1 MTHEID
7 VQALLKALELPTQD
21 IELLAFCASNK
32 SSRVTDWV
40 DSLKTTQI
48 VQTCGHLYQ
57 AIPQVLR
64 LRTTLGERKSMLD
77 SLFLAA
83 YPCTISLGKA
93 FLNQPLAL
101 PQNAQKAAVLGQT
114 ILKGLATGYFL
125 ILQDLCAEKKLK
137 QTQQATAAEALF
149 NGLQCLALMQ
159 LRNLQLYSQASPV
172 IWRYAN
178 GFIQIAEHLKVGQLL
193 VKPQFSGLS
202 PATPLHCYL
211 RMIALGGARL
221 NQLTQVDMSHTFNA
235 LASWAQILKTS
246 PTPATFWID
255 LSSNNPPMLTERKAA
270 PETGRILHVDF
281 SVLTQQLA
289 NLLEGEA
296 SLIGLDAEIS
306 IPPELSSPTTL
317 HLENAWGRNIART
330 SNRHASEHTAEIVV
344 GFQQCHSKLSGFNDF
359 SEFLGEQKRTDTN
372 KKPSGLSGL
381 SNLLGALTP
390 AASAKAS
397 SSASNPAAPLRVIT
411 QNISKDGYCLLWEGT
426 QPVRIDAGDVIA
438 IREHAKRD
446 WSLGVIRWIRKLK
459 SHSLIGVQ
467 LVSTKP
473 QAVAAS
479 CNYDDGG
486 YSDFMR
492 AFTFPNSPPQKGSGL
507 LTANILFDENTKIK
521 LKLDCS
527 SKPSLAKLASCQ
539 LTTGKAKAFN
549 LELANEKEVSNK
561 TQHAL

>member
-7 VQALLKALELPTQD
+7 VQALFNALELPAQD

-32 SSRVTDWV
+32 SNRVTEWV
-40 DSLKTTQI
+40 DNLKTTQT

-64 LRTTLGERKSMLD
+64 LKTLAAERKAMLD
-77 SLFLAA
+77 SLFLVA
-83 YPCTISLGKA
+83 YPCTLSLGKA

-114 ILKGLATGYFL
+114 ILKSLATGYL
-125 ILQDLCAEKKLK
+125 LVLQNLCAEKKLK
-137 QTQQATAAEALF
+137 AAQQTAAAEATF
-149 NGLQCLALMQ
+149 NALQCLALMQ
-159 LRNLQLYSQASPV
+159 LRNQQLYSQASPI

-178 GFIQIAEHLKVGQLL
+178 TLMQVAEHLDIQQLL
-193 VKPQFSGLS
+193 VKPRFSGLS
-202 PATPLHCYL
+202 SATPSHCYL
-211 RMIALGGARL
+211 RMVALAGARL
-221 NQLTQVDMSHTFNA
+221 NQLTQIDMSHTFNA
-235 LASWAQILKTS
+235 LESWAQTLKFSVT
-246 PTPATFWID
+246 PTTFWID
-255 LSSNNPPMLTERKAA
+255 LNSSNPPMLTERKAP
-270 PETGRILHVDF
+270 PETGRLLHIDF
-281 SVLTQQLA
+281 TMLTQQLA

-296 SLIGLDAEIS
+296 NVIGHGLEIT
-306 IPPELSSPTTL
+306 IPPEISSPTTL

-330 SNRHASEHTAEIVV
+330 SNRHSSEHTAEIVV
-344 GFQQCHSKLSGFNDF
+344 GFQQCHSKLSGFDDF
-359 SEFLGEQKRTDTN
+359 NEFLGEQTRTDKN
-372 KKPSGLSGL
+372 KKPSGLS
-381 SNLLGALTP
+381 NLLSALTP
-390 AASAKAS
+390 AASAKNTSNNGAAS
-397 SSASNPAAPLRVIT
+397 TVAPLRVTT
-411 QNISKDGYCLLWEGT
+411 QNISKEGYCLQWEGV

-467 LVSTKP
+467 LVSTKA

-492 AFTFPNSPPQKGSGL
+492 AFTFPNQPPQKGSGL

-521 LKLDCS
+521 LKLDS
-527 SKPSLAKLASCQ
+527 AAKPTLAKLTTSQ
-539 LTTGKAKAFN
+539 LTTGKVKAFHLQDIN
-549 LELANEKEVSNK
+549 DSN
-561 TQHAL
+561 TPDQAQHKL

>member
-7 VQALLKALELPTQD
+7 VPALLKALELPTQD

-40 DSLKTTQI
+40 NSLKTTQI

-64 LRTTLGERKSMLD
+64 LKTTLGERKNMLD

-101 PQNAQKAAVLGQT
+101 PQTAQKAAVLGQT
-114 ILKGLATGYFL
+114 ILKSLATGYLL

-137 QTQQATAAEALF
+137 QAQQSTAAEALF

-159 LRNLQLYSQASPV
+159 LRNLQLYSQASPI

-178 GFIQIAEHLKVGQLL
+178 SFIQLAEHLQVGQLL
-193 VKPQFSGLS
+193 VKPQFTGLS
-202 PATPLHCYL
+202 PATPIDCYL
-211 RMIALGGARL
+211 RMVALAGARL

-235 LASWAQILKTS
+235 LASWAQVLKLS

-255 LSSNNPPMLTERKAA
+255 LSSNSPPILTERKAP
-270 PETGRILHVDF
+270 PETGQILHFDF

-306 IPPELSSPTTL
+306 IPPELSSPTTI
-317 HLENAWGRNIART
+317 HLENAWGRNIVRT

-359 SEFLGEQKRTDTN
+359 SEFLGEQKRVDTN

-397 SSASNPAAPLRVIT
+397 NNTLSPTTPLRVIT
-411 QNISKDGYCLLWEGT
+411 QNISKDGYCLLWEGI

-492 AFTFPNSPPQKGSGL
+492 AFTFPNPPPQHGSGL

-521 LKLDCS
+521 LKLDS
-527 SKPSLAKLASCQ
+527 NSKPSLAKLVSCQ

-549 LELANEKEVSNK
+549 LEQASEKETPNK